1 MFKGYD
7 PNKRTPYT
15 QDVYYIVGEKI
26 YKTTYCVSRGYADSC
41 RITSSSVVVN
51 SIPENAIVENKNEST

>member
-7 PNKRTPYT
+7 PNKKAPYS

-26 YKTTYCVSRGYADSC
+26 FKTTYCVARGYADSYS
-41 RITSSSVVVN
+41 ITSNSILVK